1 MISYPHGLG
10 TRVTSEGPVMC
21 VREAGAVGAL
31 REAARAARLREAAG
45 CLRQRPAGSA
55 ARSAAAEHQIASR
68 TLRRKL
74 TRRRGATQ
82 AALAAASRR
91 ALPQGSRPLPTAS
104 RQAGASRSR
113 ALRDAS
119 RLHHQLTTHPIRA
132 TPGSPALRTQSGTS
146 KRIVYGWSYSRP
158 ANVTPTPASAN
169 TCDAAVASPSSAAK
183 SSGCAQATSLNAPS
197 EMRGTSDRARDAL
210 SAHAMSA
217 LSAVADFTRSNGE

>member
-1 MISYPHGLG
+1 
-10 TRVTSEGPVMC
+10 GPVMC

-31 REAARAARLREAAG
+31 REAARATRLRKAAD
-45 CLRQRPAGSA
+45 CLRQRPAESA

-74 TRRRGATQ
+74 TPRRGATQ
-82 AALAAASRR
+82 AALAAASCR
-91 ALPQGSRPLPTAS
+91 ALPQGS

-119 RLHHQLTTHPIRA
+119 RLHHQLTTHPTRA

-146 KRIVYGWSYSRP
+146 KRIAYGWSYSRP